1 MQRIGKNLVKIA
13 VAQLGY
19 FEKETCVSLDSNTA
33 NAGDGNH
40 TKYARDLRNA
50 GYYSG
55 VDKCGLGWC
64 DVFVDWCFYTLCD
77 NDPDEAQRMICQT
90 GPYGAVC
97 TYSAQY
103 YKNAGRYYTS
113 NPLPGDQVFFGS
125 TTINHTGIVESVN
138 GNTITTIEG
147 NTSDR
152 VARRTYNLSNTY
164 IKGFGRPIYD
174 NENTATNNNP
184 TVVIK
189 PSTTT
194 PSTGNSS
201 TNSASS
207 VDGIYTVKS
216 GDGWWSIAQSEL
228 GSGARMTELATFNGM
243 TTKTMLHPNDKLK
256 IPGKYKEKD
265 NSTNTNN
272 SNKNTIKG
280 YNEEAGTYTVQPG
293 DGWWS
298 IASKTMGSGLKM
310 YTLAKHNGMSITT
323 MLHPNNVIKI
333 PK

>member
-1 MQRIGKNLVKIA
+1 MEHTAKNLIKIA
-13 VAQLGY
+13 VAQIGY

-40 TKYARDLRNA
+40 TKYARDLHNA

-55 VDKCGLGWC
+55 SDKCGLGWC

-77 NDPDEAQRMICQT
+77 NNAAEAQKMICQT
-90 GPYGAVC
+90 GPYGAAC
-97 TYSAQY
+97 LYSAQY
-103 YKNAGRYYTS
+103 YKNAGRYFTS
-113 NPLPGDQVFFGS
+113 NPMPGDQVFFGS
-125 TTINHTGIVESVN
+125 TTINHTGIIEKVS

-152 VARRTYNLSNTY
+152 VARRVYNLSNTY
-164 IKGFGRPIYD
+164 IKGFGRPIY
-174 NENTATNNNP
+174 ENTSTSTSSNTTSVN
-184 TVVIK
+184 TIIK
-189 PSTTT
+189 PSTN
-194 PSTGNSS
+194 NSS
-201 TNSASS
+201 EGTT

-228 GSGARMTELATFNGM
+228 GNGVRMTELATYNGM
-243 TTKTMLHPNDKLK
+243 TTKTMLHPGDKLK
-256 IPGKYKEKD
+256 IPGKYD
-265 NSTNTNN
+265 TN
-272 SNKNTIKG
+272 SNSSNNTEKENTIVG
-280 YNEEAGTYTVQPG
+280 YDKEAGTYTVQPG

-310 YTLAKHNGMSITT
+310 YTLAKYNGMSITT
-323 MLHPNNVIKI
+323 MLHPKNIIKI